1 MKRESPGADPEKDCN
16 LADVDP
22 IAFELFI
29 VWLYQRTIDKIPRRH
44 LAKRRA
50 HHTLDDSDIDDYDKN
65 SDDFDYHDGPYYALY
80 FLAEDWGIS
89 QLKNLVMDRIREY
102 NKATDTICTASQI
115 EDIYKHTSANSPFR
129 QYVVEQF
136 LFLNSLESV
145 DDHSVKIKERLNVKA
160 EDFLMDVFKVVRGT
174 KRNASMYPDPDK
186 KPRCSFHDHEH
197 DGGKKCSA

>member
-1 MKRESPGADPEKDCN
+1 MVNIYVGSKGKCYYLHRELLRSASEFFRRHFMKRESPGADPEKDCN

-102 NKATDTICTASQI
+102 NKATDTICTTNRRHIQA
-115 EDIYKHTSANSPFR
+115 
-129 QYVVEQF
+129 YVGQ
-136 LFLNSLESV
+136 LSV
-145 DDHSVKIKERLNVKA
+145 PSVR
-160 EDFLMDVFKVVRGT
+160 R
-174 KRNASMYPDPDK
+174 
-186 KPRCSFHDHEH
+186 
-197 DGGKKCSA
+197 